1 VDKSV
6 DKLSTGYPQVIHSLW
21 ITRGRAGA
29 KAGQTQWDWNSWA
42 FDLFY
47 RRNFFLK
54 LEEVFWVLKIFL
66 CGGAVFLCWVVV
78 WWVVLWFVLFVLV
91 VLLVY
96 GDRC

>member
-47 RRNFFLK
+47 RRKFFLK
-54 LEEVFWVLKIFL
+54 LEKVFWGVE
-66 CGGAVFLCWVVV
+66 VFLCEVAIFFVLSCCVVV
-78 WWVVLWFVLFVLV
+78 CVVVCFVCVGCASCV
-91 VLLVY
+91 W
-96 GDRC
+96 